1 MAGGGGGGEGEP
13 EFQVAPMIDMLLVL
27 LIFFMSITSTQVLR
41 LDREIT
47 LPVAPNASKKKDSRD
62 EIIVNLQWDAKAERG
77 LFSCEGVDY
86 AAADDLLPI
95 LQSWRR
101 SAPNPEAFRVVIRG
115 DEACH
120 ALFIGQVMNAAAQ
133 AGISD
138 IVFSALNQ

>member
-41 LDREIT
+41 LDREIA
-47 LPVAPNASKKKDSRD
+47 LPIALNAAKKKDSRD
-62 EIIVNLQWDAKAERG
+62 EIIVNIQWDAEGERG
-77 LFSCEGVDY
+77 LFSCEGLDY
-86 AAADDLLPI
+86 DAAEDLLPVFRA
-95 LQSWRR
+95 WRR
-101 SAPNPEAFRVVIRG
+101 SAPNPEVFRVVIRG
-115 DEACH
+115 DRACQ
-120 ALFIGQVMNAAAQ
+120 AIYIGQVINAAAQ